1 MIGKIIRFCVK
12 EIIGGMINIRKEE
25 NIEELWKLYLKTRDA
40 DYREKLINHYLFLV
54 KIALGRFIYNLPS
67 FIERDDLEGYGIIGL
82 MQAFERFQPE
92 KGLKFETYALS
103 RIRGAALDYLRS
115 LDPMTRGQRRKFKE
129 VMGTWHQLQSE
140 KGKEPTLEEISNEMS
155 ISVQD
160 ISWIIEQNR
169 TGIFFSLDQ
178 EKGEGGRELGDDIAD
193 ERADVNPQDILEN
206 RELLEFLGKK
216 IDELPD
222 REKFCISLYYY
233 EGLTLKEIGRVLGV
247 GEPRVSQ
254 ILSQTILKLRSK
266 MNSWGEHRRDS

>member
-1 MIGKIIRFCVK
+1 MIT
-12 EIIGGMINIRKEE
+12 IRKEE
-25 NIEELWKLYLKTRDA
+25 NVEELWKLYLQTGDA
-40 DYREKLINHYLFLV
+40 EYRERLINHYLYLV

-82 MQAFERFQPE
+82 MQAFERYQPE

-115 LDPMTRGQRRKFKE
+115 LDPMTRGQRKKFKE
-129 VMGTWHQLQSE
+129 VMATWYQLQSE
-140 KGKEPTLEEISNEMS
+140 KGKEPTLEEISNEMG

-178 EKGEGGRELGDDIAD
+178 EKGEEGRELGDDIAD

-254 ILSQTILKLRSK
+254 ILSQTILKLRSR
-266 MNSWGEHRRDS
+266 MGSWGEQQKDT

>member
-1 MIGKIIRFCVK
+1 MIGKTVRFCVK

-25 NIEELWKLYLKTRDA
+25 NIEELWELYLQTSDA
-40 DYREKLINHYLFLV
+40 DYRERLINHYLYLV
-54 KIALGRFIYNLPS
+54 RIALGRFIYNLPS

-82 MQAFERFQPE
+82 MQAFERYQPE

-140 KGKEPTLEEISNEMS
+140 KGKEPTLEEISNEMG

-178 EKGEGGRELGDDIAD
+178 QKGEEGRELGDNIAD
-193 ERADVNPQDILEN
+193 ERTDVNPQDILEN

-222 REKFCISLYYY
+222 REKLCISLYYY

-254 ILSQTILKLRSK
+254 ILSQTILKLRSR
-266 MNSWGEHRRDS
+266 MGSWGEQQKDT

>member
-1 MIGKIIRFCVK
+1 MIT
-12 EIIGGMINIRKEE
+12 IRKEE
-25 NIEELWKLYLKTRDA
+25 NVEDLWTLYLQTNDNG
-40 DYREKLINHYLFLV
+40 YRERLINHYLYLV

-67 FIERDDLEGYGIIGL
+67 FIDRGDLEGYGIIGL
-82 MQAFERFQPE
+82 MQAFERYKPE

-103 RIRGAALDYLRS
+103 RIRGAVLDYLRS

-129 VMGTWHQLQSE
+129 IMGTWYQLQSE
-140 KGKEPTLEEISNEMS
+140 KGKEPTLEEISNEMG

-178 EKGEGGRELGDDIAD
+178 DKGEEGRELSENIAD
-193 ERADVNPQDILEN
+193 ERAEFNPQEILEN

-216 IDELPD
+216 IDELPE
-222 REKFCISLYYY
+222 REKLCISLYYY

-266 MNSWGEHRRDS
+266 MNSWGDQKKNL